1 MQYQTV
7 YLLDDNDTTNFYNLD
22 VIQDTLT
29 GCRVESFTNAALF
42 VEQFLQ
48 TQPTETAKVLLLLD
62 INMPD
67 KQGFEVIEELE
78 ELNDNLDYLDIII
91 LSSSNLKIDREKAT
105 KYPNVFGFIEKPL
118 TAEKLEN
125 VINGVF

>member
-1 MQYQTV
+1 MLYKTV

-22 VIQDTLT
+22 VVEDALT
-29 GCRVESFTNAALF
+29 GCLTECFTSTTLF
-42 VEQFLQ
+42 IERFMQ
-48 TQPTETAKVLLLLD
+48 TRPLPPDKVLLLLD

-78 ELNDNLDYLDIII
+78 ELNEDLDCLDIII

-118 TAEKLEN
+118 TVEKLEN
-125 VINGVF
+125 TINGVF